1 MAAPTVS
8 GSVNLNES
16 FSETITAGVITPQNL
31 PASMSQNLNYSY
43 ASTGA
48 SLTTDTLWAKAAQF
62 GGGGAGA
69 GGTVAHYCT
78 IPLTSLSD
86 LAGNAITFQR
96 VRELVIQNSLSYPIY
111 LYGGNS
117 SGGSAVPWLPGTASG
132 SSALQIPG
140 YGSASANSVYWPT
153 FRICDPVTSA
163 VSSGAQLGY
172 FVSTATPYFTLYN
185 GAGASTDSVNIMI
198 AGCATY

>member
-62 GGGGAGA
+62 GGGGAGT
-69 GGTVAHYCT
+69 GGSVAHYCT

-117 SGGSAVPWLPGTASG
+117 SGGSAVPWLPGQHPVVVHCRFQDTGQPVRILHTGQRSG
-132 SSALQIPG
+132 YVIQPRRLCLRAHSLGISLA
-140 YGSASANSVYWPT
+140 
-153 FRICDPVTSA
+153 R
-163 VSSGAQLGY
+163 QLLISRCTT
-172 FVSTATPYFTLYN
+172 VP
-185 GAGASTDSVNIMI
+185 GASTDSVNIMI